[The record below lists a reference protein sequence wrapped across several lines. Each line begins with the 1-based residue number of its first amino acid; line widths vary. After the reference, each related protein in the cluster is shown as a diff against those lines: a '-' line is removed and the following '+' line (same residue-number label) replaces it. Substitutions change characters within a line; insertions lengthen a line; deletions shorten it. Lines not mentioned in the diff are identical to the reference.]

1 MRHDQTYRGLEEV
14 DLFFE
19 KNSPCVVSLRV
30 RHRIGDIHRSD
41 AVREEKNATDV
52 AKTPL
57 QRVRI
62 SFLFFGTSYTYD
74 VSKKICAASFCVRSR
89 VGTGIPPSR
98 TSTRDLA

>member
-41 AVREEKNATDV
+41 AVREFF
-52 AKTPL
+52 KTKTAAET
-57 QRVRI
+57 RHIHR
-62 SFLFFGTSYTYD
+62 FGGRRNYG
-74 VSKKICAASFCVRSR
+74 KH
-89 VGTGIPPSR
+89 
-98 TSTRDLA
+98 L